1 MWSWRR
7 SDMWLDIYEEFNEL
21 TKEEKI
27 ALFEAMKQDLFP
39 EEPEKITKLLN
50 NIRESRF
57 SSGLACVHC
66 GSVSVKRN
74 GKYRSRQRYLCKDCG
89 KTFNDMTNTP
99 FSGSRYPEKW
109 VKYIEM
115 MVEGYTLPKIAKRL
129 KIHLST
135 AFYWRHKIL
144 NALGTQGFAQL
155 TGIVESDETFFRESM
170 KGREITHRK
179 AKKRGEKDEKRGI
192 SNQKIAVVVAQD
204 RNGNA
209 VARKAG
215 TGRVKAEEIEA
226 AIGKYIDP
234 NSLLCTDTA
243 TNYKKFAKMKKLQ
256 HEAINERQKQRVK
269 KGIYHIQHVN
279 NFHNRLK
286 KWMIRFQGVA
296 TKYLDNYLYW
306 FRWLDLGKNLAFEK
320 QVEQMLILACQKSSQ
335 MTVEMLKSS

>member
-1 MWSWRR
+1 
-7 SDMWLDIYEEFNEL
+7 MWLDIYEEFNEL
-21 TKEEKI
+21 SKEEQL
-27 ALFEAMKQDLFP
+27 ALFEAMKQDLYP
-39 EEPEKITKLLN
+39 VEPEKITKLLN
-50 NIRESRF
+50 SIRESRF
-57 SSGLACVHC
+57 SAGMACVHC
-66 GSVSVKRN
+66 GSMSVKRN

-109 VKYIEM
+109 VKYVEM

-129 KIHLST
+129 KIHIST

-144 NALGTQGFAQL
+144 YALETHGFNLL

-170 KGREITHRK
+170 KGSEIAHRK

-204 RNGNA
+204 RNGNTI
-209 VARKAG
+209 ARNAG
-215 TGRVKAEEIEA
+215 TGRFKAEETDA
-226 AIGKYIDP
+226 VIGGYIHP
-234 NSLLCTDTA
+234 TALLCTDTA

-256 HEAINERQKQRVK
+256 HEPVNERQKQRVK

-286 KWMIRFQGVA
+286 KWMERFQGVA

-306 FRWLDLGKNLAFEK
+306 FRWLEIGKNLAFEK
-320 QVEQMLILACQKSSQ
+320 QVEQMLISACQKSNKT
-335 MTVEMLKSS
+335 TVNMIRCAEAKKTA